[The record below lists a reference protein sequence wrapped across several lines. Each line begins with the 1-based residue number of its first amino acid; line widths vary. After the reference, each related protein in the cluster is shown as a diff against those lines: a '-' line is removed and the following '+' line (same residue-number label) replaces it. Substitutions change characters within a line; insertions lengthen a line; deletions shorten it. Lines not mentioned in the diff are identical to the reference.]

1 MEAIPTWA
9 RYDPGV
15 EPLVKAA
22 LLAASLSAVVRAAE
36 VGQAPLGQPQLL
48 VESAA
53 DAQKG
58 LSAQCPADTLPDGR
72 VCIPVPRTSS
82 GDALVAEQAGH
93 RDKTGQWRIYDQI
106 PRRPDRP
113 KSYRAYRYP
122 VPLTEG
128 QAFVASGY
136 DLDRPDAEQR
146 RGENL
151 KAIGHGGI
159 DIAQKRG
166 TEVRLV
172 NLEHQ
177 VGDAEV
183 LFVGELFGNSVVTRH
198 AVREGGRL
206 RDYVVIY
213 GHLDGPAPGIA
224 RGMNAREGSL
234 LGFVGDSGA
243 PGDVHLHLEVRR
255 VRDGVN
261 AADLSARGITQNAKT
276 VVCDPRNVLP
286 LGKS

>member
-1 MEAIPTWA
+1 
-9 RYDPGV
+9 V

-22 LLAASLSAVVRAAE
+22 ALAAALSALIRGAE
-36 VGQAPLGQPQLL
+36 VGLPPLSPPTL
-48 VESAA
+48 VASGASEAGSE
-53 DAQKG
+53 
-58 LSAQCPADTLPDGR
+58 LRAQCPSGTLPDGR
-72 VCIPVPRTSS
+72 VCIPVPRQ
-82 GDALVAEQAGH
+82 GAGEPLEAEQAAH
-93 RDKTGQWRIYDQI
+93 RDKTGQWRTYDQI

-113 KSYRAYRYP
+113 RSYRAYRYP
-122 VPLTEG
+122 VPVPKG

-136 DLDRPDAEQR
+136 DLDRPDSQQR
-146 RGENL
+146 RGEDL
-151 KAIGHGGI
+151 KAVGHGGI
-159 DIAQKRG
+159 DIHQSRG

-213 GHLDGPAPGIA
+213 GHLEGPAPGLA
-224 RGMNAREGSL
+224 PGMNTREGSL

-255 VRDGVN
+255 VREGVN
-261 AADLSARGITQNAKT
+261 AAELSARGITQNSKT
-276 VVCDPRNVLP
+276 VVCDPRNVMP
-286 LGKS
+286 LN